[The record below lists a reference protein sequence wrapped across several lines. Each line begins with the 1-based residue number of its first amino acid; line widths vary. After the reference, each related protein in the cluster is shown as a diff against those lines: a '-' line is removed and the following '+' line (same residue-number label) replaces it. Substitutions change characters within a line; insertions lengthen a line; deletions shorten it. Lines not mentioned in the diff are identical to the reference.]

1 MIRRIFKR
9 IFTTSVGITDSRIS
23 SVEELSLRISGM
35 RSEVIYE
42 LTENDGRAAITLYR
56 ITPYEKLLEK
66 NVMCDTGD
74 ILNLLNSCGVMGWNG
89 FHGKHPRGVLDGDMF
104 DFCARVNGGVVI
116 KADGSANYPKGYHE
130 FVRTLNLMLAENID
144 D

>member
-35 RSEVIYE
+35 RGEVIYE

-66 NVMCDTGD
+66 NVICDTGD

-89 FHGKHPRGVLDGDMF
+89 FRGKHPRDVLDGDMF

-116 KADGSANYPKGYHE
+116 KAEGSANFPKGYHE

>member
-9 IFTTSVGITDSRIS
+9 IFNTSVGITDSQIS

-42 LTENDGRAAITLYR
+42 LTESDGRAAITLYR

-104 DFCARVNGGVVI
+104 NFCARVNGGVVI
-116 KADGSANYPKGYHE
+116 KADGSANFPKGYRE
-130 FVRTLNLMLAENID
+130 LLGGLVNLIASSE
-144 D
+144 